1 MSENKASVNQT
12 DLISDKPKKKPW
24 SAPELNSLT
33 RRNTEGKSAGVNAA
47 ESGGGGNYPNYGPS

>member
-12 DLISDKPKKKPW
+12 DLISDKPKRKPW

-33 RRNTEGKSAGVNAA
+33 RRNTEGKLANPVEN
-47 ESGGGGNYPNYGPS
+47 GGGGGYPGYGTAS